1 MIELLTAYLLWEG
14 GAGAEW
20 WTGFALLILYRVYQY
35 WSFRRALHSLTKN
48 ITETIEELE
57 K

>member
-1 MIELLTAYLLWEG
+1 MIELIAAYLLWEG

-20 WTGFALLILYRVYQY
+20 WAVFTLIILYRIYQY
-35 WSFRRALHSLTKN
+35 WSFRRALAGLK
-48 ITETIEELE
+48 ETIIEEME

>member
-1 MIELLTAYLLWEG
+1 MIELLAAYLLWEG

-20 WTGFALLILYRVYQY
+20 WAAYVLIILYRIYQY
-35 WSFRRALHSLTKN
+35 LSFRRAILGLK
-48 ITETIEELE
+48 ETIIEELE